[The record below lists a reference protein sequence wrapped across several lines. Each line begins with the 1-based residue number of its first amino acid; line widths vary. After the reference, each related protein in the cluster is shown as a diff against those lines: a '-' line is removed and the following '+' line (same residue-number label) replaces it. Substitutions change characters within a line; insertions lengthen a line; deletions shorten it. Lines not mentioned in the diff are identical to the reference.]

1 MADLASKRN
10 ARDLWIS
17 KGHVGAVAVLCL
29 ALVVGAFAVGYTF
42 GQSSNSSVGSAAE
55 TPVANTTVVELLDRI
70 EGSTANPAD
79 QRTLTFPDVL
89 AGAES
94 TPVSEVAARRMG
106 EQDVTTVLPGK
117 VTGPVIQVRDIR
129 RGELALQMA
138 LKQMGQGKLVGRV
151 VTAEAQ
157 HVTIAGFTSL
167 EDAQSYLEA
176 LKTQYVDLD
185 ASFHIGAQ

>member
-1 MADLASKRN
+1 M
-10 ARDLWIS
+10 
-17 KGHVGAVAVLCL
+17 
-29 ALVVGAFAVGYTF
+29 
-42 GQSSNSSVGSAAE
+42 
-55 TPVANTTVVELLDRI
+55 ANTTVVELLDRSRAALRI
-70 EGSTANPAD
+70 SGPT
-79 QRTLTFPDVL
+79 TLTFPDVL
-89 AGAES
+89 AGADS
-94 TPVSEVAARRMG
+94 TPVSEVAAGRMG

-176 LKTQYVDLD
+176 LKTQYADLTHPFILVL
-185 ASFHIGAQ
+185 SNWKLGCIVSTRSGVSPHRHIHLGCVHGVVGEYHICKFPLLEDSNRKHGPH

>member
-29 ALVVGAFAVGYTF
+29 ALVVGAYAIGYTM
-42 GQSSNSSVGSAAE
+42 GQSSTVGVGHQAD
-55 TPVANTTVVELLDRI
+55 TPIANATVVELLDRI
-70 EGSTANPAD
+70 EGSTVNPTG

-89 AGAES
+89 AGADTTS
-94 TPVSEVAARRMG
+94 VSNAISDNTNVE
-106 EQDVTTVLPGK
+106 DVTTVIPGK

-151 VTAEAQ
+151 VTDEAQ

-167 EDAQSYLEA
+167 EEAQHYLEN
-176 LKTQYVDLD
+176 LKLQYADLE